1 VKGLVQKLSF
11 GFLVGNIVLSSLFGS
26 CSPYL
31 GFHDFG
37 SQLFLEEA
45 PLALG
50 PNFGPSV
57 EFWVRLP
64 LLKTQVH
71 VAIAFGTTRGIGT
84 KTPLTFSCDFIG
96 ESRSALP
103 RRKLECKN
111 HAS

>member
-1 VKGLVQKLSF
+1 MSF
-11 GFLVGNIVLSSLFGS
+11 GLLIGNIVLSSLFGS

-31 GFHDFG
+31 GFRDFG
-37 SQLFLEEA
+37 SQLFLEDA

-71 VAIAFGTTRGIGT
+71 VVIALDTTRGIST
-84 KTPLTFSCDFIG
+84 KTPLTFLATPLVANN
-96 ESRSALP
+96 RL
-103 RRKLECKN
+103 K
-111 HAS
+111 